1 MTTVSS
7 AVSQEDAEK
16 LYIYARSGIIPDNA
30 PVKKSTPKKDPK
42 SEIEAKKNIK
52 EESKSSIADTK
63 KIKNEPKE
71 SPKDERKEQTLGN
84 SSLNK
89 NVTIKGGVVMMAI
102 SKDIRRATQDLDID
116 FIRYS
121 LDDSAIEAFIEKLN
135 DKDIKIKITSP
146 IKRLHH
152 QDYDGK
158 RVFIDISDNF
168 GNVFSTKLDVG
179 VHKDIDIDQD
189 ELCFDLG
196 IDSNS
201 VTLLA
206 NSKEQICVEKIK
218 SLLKFGIT
226 STRYKDIFDIYY
238 LINKSDFDKR
248 RFLNY
253 LDKLI
258 FGNELIEENNITELQ
273 NNLKYTLSNKRFKS
287 MVNMAKNNWLGLSI
301 DDTVNSILDFISSLE
316 LVEV

>member
-1 MTTVSS
+1 MNINTIFNNYLTNGYSNLS
-7 AVSQEDAEK
+7 AISKTCQD
-16 LYIYARSGIIPDNA
+16 IILTQI
-30 PVKKSTPKKDPK
+30 S
-42 SEIEAKKNIK
+42 
-52 EESKSSIADTK
+52 
-63 KIKNEPKE
+63 
-71 SPKDERKEQTLGN
+71 N

-89 NVTIKGGVVMMAI
+89 NVTIKGGVVMMDI
-102 SKDIRRATQDLDID
+102 SKDIRRTTQALDIY

-121 LDDSAIEAFIEKLN
+121 LDDSAIETFIEKLN
-135 DKDIKIKITSP
+135 DKDIKIKITSL

-196 IDSNS
+196 IYSNR

-258 FGNELIEENNITELQ
+258 FRNELIEENNITELQ
-273 NNLKYTLSNKRFKS
+273 NNLKYILSNKRFKS
-287 MVNMAKNNWLGLSI
+287 MVNMAKNNWLELSI
-301 DDTVNSILDFISSLE
+301 DGTVNSILDFISSLE

>member
-1 MTTVSS
+1 MNINTIFNNYLANGYSNLNAISKTC
-7 AVSQEDAEK
+7 QD
-16 LYIYARSGIIPDNA
+16 IILVQISNA
-30 PVKKSTPKKDPK
+30 
-42 SEIEAKKNIK
+42 
-52 EESKSSIADTK
+52 
-63 KIKNEPKE
+63 
-71 SPKDERKEQTLGN
+71 
-84 SSLNK
+84 SLNK

-121 LDDSAIEAFIEKLN
+121 LDDSSIEAFIEKLN

-168 GNVFSTKLDVG
+168 GNVFSTKLDIG

-196 IDSNS
+196 IYSNS

-258 FGNELIEENNITELQ
+258 FRNELIEESNITELQ

-287 MVNMAKNNWLGLSI
+287 MVNMAKNNWLELSI

>member
-1 MTTVSS
+1 MNMNTIFNNYLANGYSNLNAISKTC
-7 AVSQEDAEK
+7 QD
-16 LYIYARSGIIPDNA
+16 IILA
-30 PVKKSTPKKDPK
+30 QIS
-42 SEIEAKKNIK
+42 
-52 EESKSSIADTK
+52 
-63 KIKNEPKE
+63 
-71 SPKDERKEQTLGN
+71 N

-121 LDDSAIEAFIEKLN
+121 LDDSSIEAFIEKLN

-179 VHKDIDIDQD
+179 VHKDIDIGQD

-238 LINKSDFDKR
+238 LINKSDFDKQ

-258 FGNELIEENNITELQ
+258 FRNELIEENNITELQ

-287 MVNMAKNNWLGLSI
+287 MVNMAKNNWLELSI
-301 DDTVNSILDFISSLE
+301 DDTLNSILDFISSLE